1 MALPRSSII
10 PSVLLLLLLAA
21 AARAGAPQRIVSLNL
36 CTDQLLMALVPAE
49 RIASITW
56 LSRSEGDPILL
67 PVAQLLR
74 VNRGSAEEVLAL
86 KPDLVIAGRFT
97 TGTTRALLRKVG
109 VPLLEVDPAND
120 WEGIRR
126 TTREVA
132 VATGTSAKAEV
143 LLQQMDRDLAL
154 LSRLQPAQPVRAIG
168 WSGAGDDVPGI
179 DTLFNTILETAG
191 AVNLAARSG
200 ARSSFDLEQVLQARP
215 DVLLRGATYG
225 SKPALRN
232 DVAHHRVLRALPWLH
247 TIEYP
252 EAVFGCGVPRASQL
266 ALQLADEF
274 ARLRS
279 GQQR

>member
-10 PSVLLLLLLAA
+10 PSVLLLLSLAGEG
-21 AARAGAPQRIVSLNL
+21 RAGAPQRIVSLNL

-49 RIASITW
+49 RIASITS
-56 LSRSEGDPILL
+56 LSRSEGDPVLL
-67 PVAQLLR
+67 PLARRLP

-132 VATGTSAKAEV
+132 AATGTEAVAEA
-143 LLQQMDRDLAL
+143 LLQQMDRELTL
-154 LSRLQPAQPVRAIG
+154 LYRRVPADPVRAIG
-168 WSGAGDDVPGI
+168 WSGAGDDVPGS
-179 DTLFNTILETAG
+179 DTLFNTILESAG
-191 AVNLAARSG
+191 AVNLAARTG
-200 ARSSFDLEQVLQARP
+200 ARSSFDLEQVLHARP
-215 DVLLRGATYG
+215 QVLLRGATYG

-232 DVAHHRVLRALPWLH
+232 DVAHHRVLRALPGLH

-252 EAVFGCGVPRASQL
+252 EAVYGCGVPRASQL

-279 GQQR
+279 AP

>member
-1 MALPRSSII
+1 MALLRSSII
-10 PSVLLLLLLAA
+10 PRFLLLLSLAA
-21 AARAGAPQRIVSLNL
+21 EARAGAPQRIVSLNL

-49 RIASITW
+49 QIASITW
-56 LSRSEGDPILL
+56 LSRSEGDPLLL
-67 PVAQLLR
+67 PLAHRLP
-74 VNRGSAEEVLAL
+74 VNRGTAEEVLAL

-109 VPLLEVDPAND
+109 VPLLEVDPASD

-132 VATGTSAKAEV
+132 AATGTAAVAEV
-143 LLQQMDRDLAL
+143 LLQQMDRELML
-154 LSRLQPAQPVRAIG
+154 LSRRLPADPVRAIG
-168 WSGAGDDVPGI
+168 WSGAGDDVPGS

-200 ARSSFDLEQVLQARP
+200 ARSSFDLEQVLRARP
-215 DVLLRGATYG
+215 QVLLRGATYG

-232 DVAHHRVLRALPWLH
+232 DVAHHRVLSALPGLQ

-252 EAVFGCGVPRASQL
+252 EAVYGCGVPRASQL

-279 GQQR
+279 VP